1 MMTTS
6 ETLIGQLREPGN
18 RLAWSHFVRLYSPPL
33 FQWIRSKGLQDADAS
48 DVVQQVFQV
57 LVVKL
62 PEFEYDRDR
71 SFRKWLRAITLNIW
85 RNHCRQSARSVPLS
99 DALDQE
105 TGPHDF
111 FSEQEYQQKVLQRAM
126 TMIQP
131 EFGPQTWKAFVEH
144 GVNSRPAAEVARESG
159 MTIGA
164 VYAARCRV
172 VGRLRSFLDGM
183 LD

>member
-1 MMTTS
+1 MMSTS

-18 RLAWSHFVRLYSPPL
+18 SVAWSRFVHLYSAPL
-33 FQWIRSKGLQDADAS
+33 YQWVRRKGLQDADAA
-48 DVVQQVFQV
+48 DVIQQVFGV

-71 SFRKWLRAITLNIW
+71 SFRKWLQTITLNIW

-99 DALDQE
+99 DALDHQI
-105 TGPHDF
+105 GAGDL
-111 FSEQEYQQKVLQRAM
+111 FSETDYRRQVLGRAM
-126 TMIQP
+126 EIIRP
-131 EFGPQTWKAFVEH
+131 EFSPRTWQAFEEH
-144 GVNSRPAAEVARESG
+144 GLQSKPADEVARELG
-159 MTIGA
+159 TTVGA

-172 VGRLRSFLDGM
+172 VGRLRTFLEGM